1 MKAEHGKSL
10 KVVHIDS
17 GKSWR
22 GGQRQVYLLAK
33 GLRDRGHEPLVIA
46 PAHSPL
52 LEKARAAGLAATA
65 VSTRAEWDVLA
76 AKRIRSRLRAWRP
89 DIVHAHD
96 ARSHT
101 IAILALGTSTR
112 IPLIVTRRVAF
123 APRLA
128 RVKYGRRVTHF
139 IAISQA
145 VKKAMILAGVVPEKI
160 DVVYSGVAEPRIA
173 ARRDWRAELGWPADT
188 VVCGVVGA
196 MTGEKGVELLRG
208 IIDHLPP
215 AVGRKCGVVFLGAD
229 DTGTLGKTGVR
240 VHWAGFVEEIAD
252 AMAGLDMLWHPA
264 TSEGLGTSVLDALAL
279 GVVPVAFATGG
290 LSETIEN
297 GESGILVPA
306 GNLEE
311 FAKAVARLAENP
323 DLRGSM
329 GLNGRKRARAFSDV
343 SMIENNIAV
352 YYRVLEGGIL

>member
-1 MKAEHGKSL
+1 LKKEGGKPL

-46 PAHSPL
+46 PQGSPL

-101 IAILALGTSTR
+101 IAILALGTNSK
-112 IPLIVTRRVAF
+112 IPLVVTRRVAF

-145 VKKAMILAGVVPEKI
+145 VKNALTLAGVPPEKI
-160 DVVYSGVAEPRIA
+160 EVVYSGVAEPRIA
-173 ARRDWRAELGWPADT
+173 TRRDWRAELGWPADT
-188 VVCGVVGA
+188 IVCGVVGA
-196 MTGEKGVELLRG
+196 MTGEKGVDLLRG
-208 IIDHLPP
+208 IIEKLPQSV
-215 AVGRKCGVVFLGAD
+215 ARKCGIVFLGAD
-229 DTGTLGKTGVR
+229 DTGQLKTSSVR
-240 VHWAGFVEEIAD
+240 VHWAGFVTEIAD

-264 TSEGLGTSVLDALAL
+264 PSEGLGTSVLDALAL
-279 GVVPVAFATGG
+279 GIAPVAFATGG
-290 LSETIEN
+290 LCETIEN
-297 GESGILVPA
+297 GVSGFLIEP
-306 GNLEE
+306 GNLGA
-311 FAKAVARLAENP
+311 FADAVSKLAADAE
-323 DLRGSM
+323 LRAKLGA
-329 GLNGRKRARAFSDV
+329 NGRKRARAFSDV
-343 SMIENNIAV
+343 SMIENNVAV
-352 YYRVLEGGIL
+352 YYRVLKGGIL